1 MDFVPI
7 ICGPTGSGKS
17 SVVHKLAKIRPIEV
31 ISADSRQL
39 VRHLDIGTAKPSQ
52 SERQEVPYHLID
64 LIEPGE
70 RYSAFRFIGDATR
83 TISEIRKRGHLP
95 VIVGGTGLYLRALTE
110 GVVEIEEPDFAL
122 REKLEKEA
130 EEIGSEQ
137 MHSRLKTIDPLEAA
151 KIHPNN
157 RVKIIRALE
166 IYYLTGKTKSELTAS
181 GSYRRGQDQYAYY
194 CLAPIR
200 ELLYDRINARVDQMI
215 AQGWREEVSRLA
227 QAGFSARIRAANII
241 GYSELLDVEEGMLS
255 LEEALAR
262 IKQETRRYAKRQL
275 TWFRNQTEARFF
287 KDGKELQD
295 FLESV
300 LA

>member
-17 SVVHKLAKIRPIEV
+17 SVVHSLAKSRSIEIV
-31 ISADSRQL
+31 SADSRQM
-39 VRHLDIGTAKPSQ
+39 VRYLDIGTAKPT
-52 SERQEVPYHLID
+52 EADRREVPYHLID
-64 LIEPGE
+64 IIEPGE

-83 TISEIRKRGHLP
+83 TIAEIRKRGNLP

-130 EEIGSEQ
+130 EEVGSEQ
-137 MHSRLKTIDPLEAA
+137 MHARLKTIDPLEAA

-166 IYYLTGKTKSELTAS
+166 IFYLTGKTKSELTAS

-194 CLAPIR
+194 CLAPTR
-200 ELLYDRINARVDQMI
+200 EELYHRINGRVDQMI
-215 AQGWREEVSRLA
+215 NQGWRDEISRLA
-227 QAGFSARIRAANII
+227 GAGWSDKIRAANII
-241 GYSELLDVEEGMLS
+241 GYSELLDVQEGVLS
-255 LEEALAR
+255 LEEALAK

-275 TWFRNQTEARFF
+275 TWFRNQTDARFF
-287 KDGKELQD
+287 KDGKELQV

-300 LA
+300 LD

>member
-130 EEIGSEQ
+130 EEVGSEQ
-137 MHSRLKTIDPLEAA
+137 MHARLKAIDPLEAA

-241 GYSELLDVEEGMLS
+241 GYSELLDVEEGVLS

-262 IKQETRRYAKRQL
+262 TKQETRRYAKRQL
-275 TWFRNQTEARFF
+275 TWFRNQTDARFF

-300 LA
+300 LV